1 MSEGQTPAD
10 FGHKVIFLNPDFPG
24 HGDVFK
30 DLRENEYEFY
40 LLENYRDAK
49 SVLREY
55 KSSICIIYADD
66 GTTKRKVINFILSCS
81 KDDSVNSTLFYL
93 LTSELV
99 SKEKKALEQAQNCYH
114 GMIAL
119 NSRTPFMIQ
128 AIKQQLEDKNAKGRR
143 QYVRVS
149 CSADR
154 EAIALAEINGRLFK
168 FKMHDISIVGSA
180 CSVEAKLASVFPK
193 GTVIPSVNFTLG
205 GKQIPVGEVAV
216 YAVFPMNNEAKLV
229 LLFKNPLIG
238 ERKELVHNYIRE
250 KFDSDIHTIIKSRPR
265 DEEDY
270 SKAFAEGESEDK

>member
-1 MSEGQTPAD
+1 MAEGQTPAD

-66 GTTKRKVINFILSCS
+66 GTTKRKMINFILSCS

-180 CSVEAKLASVFPK
+180 CTVEERFASVFTK
-193 GTVIPSVNFTLG
+193 GTLIPSVTLIFD
-205 GKQIPVGEVAV
+205 KNQISVGEVAV
-216 YAVFPMNNEAKLV
+216 YAVFPSNGLAKLV
-229 LLFKNPLIG
+229 LLFKNALSG
-238 ERKELVHNYIRE
+238 ENKAFVHKYIAE
-250 KFDSDIHTIIKSRPR
+250 SFESDINAIIKSRPR

>member
-1 MSEGQTPAD
+1 MAEGQTPAD

-154 EAIALAEINGRLFK
+154 EAIALAEINGRL
-168 FKMHDISIVGSA
+168 
-180 CSVEAKLASVFPK
+180 SVEAKLASVFPK

-250 KFDSDIHTIIKSRPR
+250 KFDSDINTIIKSRPR

-270 SKAFAEGESEDK
+270 SKAFAEGESDAQ